1 MLTSFLRHFNVCKA
15 IILFDIFNVV
25 SPGLH
30 FLSNVMKDI
39 ESKELIYNAIY
50 PFCKRRAKSIAVYYY
65 YNYYNNFFFRL
76 IKVAIVYS
84 KIPKISPNPRRLYIF
99 KGPF

>member
-50 PFCKRRAKSIAVYYY
+50 PFCKRRAKSLAVYYY

-84 KIPKISPNPRRLYIF
+84 KIPKIRSNPRRLYIF

>member
-1 MLTSFLRHFNVCKA
+1 MRHFNVCKA

-39 ESKELIYNAIY
+39 ESKELIYIMQFIHFAKDG
-50 PFCKRRAKSIAVYYY
+50 PRASRFIIIIIIIIII
-65 YNYYNNFFFRL
+65 FFSVLLKLQLYTVKFR
-76 IKVAIVYS
+76 K
-84 KIPKISPNPRRLYIF
+84 
-99 KGPF
+99 

>member
-30 FLSNVMKDI
+30 FLSNVMKDF

-65 YNYYNNFFFRL
+65 YNYYNNFFFSVL
-76 IKVAIVYS
+76 LKLQ
-84 KIPKISPNPRRLYIF
+84 LYTVKF
-99 KGPF
+99 QK